1 MGNMSGKVVLVT
13 GGARGIGQTTAIE
26 LARRGASVAIAD
38 RKVEQA
44 AETAALCQK
53 EGADAALVAGSRAG
67 DAGGARVDAQSASFA
82 LDQADAQ
89 SVEECIAAVIAR
101 FGRIDGLFANAGTG
115 RFAPLV
121 DMPKKDFDLIVRI
134 NLCGTFYVCQEV
146 ARRMIQQGT
155 GGKMVLSASS
165 GARVVADQLGAYCA
179 SKAAVVNLA
188 KHLASELGNYRINVN
203 AICPGVVES
212 GMTGPMLQKEEWRR
226 MLTTQTP
233 VGRWGRTEDVAKLVA
248 FLLSEDAG
256 YVNGEDIM
264 IDGGSTLH
272 GAPRWYA
279 LDYSE
284 ANVCDWNAALGQYP
298 YKA

>member
-1 MGNMSGKVVLVT
+1 MADLSGKVILVT
-13 GGARGIGQTTAIE
+13 GGARGIGQATATE
-26 LARRGASVAIAD
+26 LARRGAHVAIAD
-38 RKVEQA
+38 RKLEQA
-44 AETAALCQK
+44 GETATQCEKA
-53 EGADAALVAGSRAG
+53 GAQAGAFG
-67 DAGGARVDAQSASFA
+67 
-82 LDQADAQ
+82 LDQADAK
-89 SVEECIAAVIAR
+89 SVETCVAAVVAR

-121 DMPKKDFDLIVRI
+121 DMPKQDFDLVVRV

-146 ARRMIQQGT
+146 ARCMIRQGS

-212 GMTGPMLQKEEWRR
+212 GMTSPMLARPQWRR
-226 MLTTQTP
+226 MLTRETP

-248 FLLSEDAG
+248 FLLSDDAA

-279 LDYSE
+279 LDYTE
-284 ANVCDWNAALGQYP
+284 TNVCDWEGAHGRYP
-298 YKA
+298 YSE